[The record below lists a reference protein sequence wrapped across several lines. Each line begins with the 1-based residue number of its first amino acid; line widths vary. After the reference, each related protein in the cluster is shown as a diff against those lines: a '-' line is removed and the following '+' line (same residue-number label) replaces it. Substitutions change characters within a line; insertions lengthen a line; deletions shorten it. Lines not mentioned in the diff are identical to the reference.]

1 MEEKE
6 EKKEKKECI
15 TPEIN
20 KHKALAIMSGSG
32 GDDSDPCY
40 YQSKTIGTTY
50 YH

>member
-6 EKKEKKECI
+6 EKKEKKEYI

-20 KHKALAIMSGSG
+20 KHKALAIMSGS